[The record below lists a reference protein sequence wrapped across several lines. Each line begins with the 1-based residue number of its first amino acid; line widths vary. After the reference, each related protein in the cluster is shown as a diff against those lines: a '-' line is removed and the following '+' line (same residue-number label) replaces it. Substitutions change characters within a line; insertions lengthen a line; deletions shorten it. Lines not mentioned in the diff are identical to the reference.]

1 MNILSILAIIIVV
14 LILITYL
21 LKLILEH
28 CTKGK
33 YSIRVFLF
41 TIGILLLLSFLIINS
56 LYTGGHKIDFADIIF
71 ILIIVIAFSR
81 SIYKKNK
88 F

>member
-1 MNILSILAIIIVV
+1 MNIVITTYVIILVA
-14 LILITYL
+14 LILITYF
-21 LKLILEH
+21 LKFILEH

-56 LYTGGHKIDFADIIF
+56 LYTLGHNINFADIIF
-71 ILIIVIAFSR
+71 ILIIVIAFR
-81 SIYKKNK
+81 CSIYKKNT
-88 F
+88 